1 MLNAVLVG
9 LTKGAYYQFKVR
21 AKNVYGYGPFSSVVS
36 VRASEVPDTMNT
48 VSTLQV
54 LETIVIAW
62 TNPSDDGGEEI
73 DEF

>member
-1 MLNAVLVG
+1 
-9 LTKGAYYQFKVR
+9 
-21 AKNVYGYGPFSSVVS
+21 

-54 LETIVIAW
+54 LQTIVIAW

-73 DEF
+73 DGF

>member
-1 MLNAVLVG
+1 
-9 LTKGAYYQFKVR
+9 
-21 AKNVYGYGPFSSVVS
+21 

-54 LETIVIAW
+54 LQTIVIAW

-73 DEF
+73 DAFEVQLLKPDNSFADDPLCTGSLANGNLCVFPN